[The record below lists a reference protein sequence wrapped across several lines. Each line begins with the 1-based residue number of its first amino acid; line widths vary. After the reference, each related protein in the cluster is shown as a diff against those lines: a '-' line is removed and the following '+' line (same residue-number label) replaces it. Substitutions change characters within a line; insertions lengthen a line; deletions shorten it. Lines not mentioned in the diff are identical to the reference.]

1 MEQSAVP
8 KPLNDGHRQ
17 ELSNQPQINTISGNY
32 EILKVLGQG
41 CYGQVVKCFKRDTK
55 ETVAVKVLKQRYSLY
70 KDKREVSMLDK
81 LRCLDPDKSNIVRCH
96 EWFHRTDHTF
106 MDMSLHEHMYQKKTV
121 PFAFKWHENP
131 HQRCKDTRQNVEFE
145 APISFPLWHIH
156 NLTSLAGG
164 HSIKCNEGCWTD
176 PYGFETRQHHAGES
190 PEKAIQGEA
199 H

>member
-1 MEQSAVP
+1 MTVP
-8 KPLNDGHRQ
+8 HVLRGATNKTIVNRLVIKQPIVFFG

-55 ETVAVKVLKQRYSLY
+55 ETVAVK
-70 KDKREVSMLDK
+70 VSMLDK

-131 HQRCKDTRQNVEFE
+131 HQRSLNAMKGVGLIHTDLKPDNIMLVNHQKRPFRVKLIDLTIETFE
-145 APISFPLWHIH
+145 AWPGRGVQPLWH
-156 NLTSLAGG
+156 
-164 HSIKCNEGCWTD
+164 
-176 PYGFETRQHHAGES
+176 R
-190 PEKAIQGEA
+190 
-199 H
+199 